1 MGTDTAM
8 PAAPRLVGSE
18 FVRSLTASEYLAIF
32 VPYGGTDEPYAS
44 HHFERFRAT
53 LLEFDSTWDRQ
64 RGLRTLDVGA
74 HWLHQSLIWRRAGF
88 EVTAVDLPVTM
99 EFNNVRALAAAEGI
113 TLVANPDLEQS
124 HALDALPENGFDV
137 ILFAEIIEHLTFNPV
152 NLWRKL
158 YRLLAPGG
166 RIVVTTPNY
175 YAWNGRA
182 WDPLRFLRG
191 FGGGISADEILGTH
205 TYGHHW
211 HEFGRRELIRY
222 FCMLSPD
229 FITVKAKT
237 MRNYYP
243 VDSRRSKRLAGSL
256 FELLPGLRPNLHLE
270 IELPEKRQGIVIEP
284 GW

>member
-1 MGTDTAM
+1 MRTEI
-8 PAAPRLVGSE
+8 AAPTSPGAIGID
-18 FVRSLTASEYLAIF
+18 FVRSLTAADYLAIF
-32 VPYGGTDEPYAS
+32 VPHGGTDSPYAS

-53 LLEFDSTWDRQ
+53 LLEFDSSWERR
-64 RGLRTLDVGA
+64 RGVRVLDVGA
-74 HWLHQSLIWRRAGF
+74 HWLHQAVLWRRAGY
-88 EVTAVDLPVTM
+88 EVTAVDLPVTF
-99 EFNNVRALAAAEGI
+99 EIAEVRALAAAEGI
-113 TLVANPDLEQS
+113 DLVKNPDLENS
-124 HALDALPENGFDV
+124 DALDALPEGGYDV

-182 WDPLRFLRG
+182 WDPGRFVRG
-191 FGGGISADEILGTH
+191 FGGGISADDILGLR

-229 FITVKAKT
+229 FNTVKAKT

-243 VDSRRSKRLAGSL
+243 VDSRRSKRLAGRL

-270 IELPEKRQGIVIEP
+270 IELPEKRHGIVVEP